1 MAKTSVPNAGGAGS
15 RRAQDP
21 RRFGHA
27 ITPRLPLGAAW
38 TVLLL
43 LSLGLWGYDLVGCLV
58 IGLGFAVGAPMSIP

>member
-38 TVLLL
+38 TVILL
-43 LSLGLWGYDLVGCLV
+43 LSLGLWGTIWLVVSSLA
-58 IGLGFAVGAPMSIP
+58 LAWQHS